1 MIVDILTKFN
11 YKKKIWMTPEHP
23 MCARTLEY
31 RVMYGAIM
39 ISQAKLNKS
48 DNPLNNLELQ
58 RLLKYG
64 LKMSSSDIAWSLRNS
79 KEQSVII
86 DYLLENIKNDRDR
99 VLLIM
104 DIVNVTMRQ
113 EPVSKDENASIRM
126 FAKMFSVE
134 FETLDL
140 IWNFMNNA
148 FISNA
153 AECKRIGMMI
163 SGIVPSIEI
172 SDLRYYITD
181 LKEDIECTQ
190 ELLDEKKIFRIVDS
204 CRIKEDIVLYSGMTL
219 TIDHA
224 NVSVY
229 GNIVLEGGNLIIKN
243 SRIVRKTDNHRA
255 CINIKKEFS
264 NLQVSQ
270 CDVDC
275 RNFGMFIRA
284 EAGRLAINDTV
295 INNTTRG
302 AAIRFWGDILKVVSC
317 RFSNCYSPED
327 GGAIMAKS
335 GAVMIEDCYFSD
347 CEAKRGGAVYAV
359 DGSSINNCE
368 FKRCNVAEY
377 GAALYY
383 SGVSDGK
390 VSGIVFSHCHPQG
403 AEIVQHISGRQGFN
417 ITGEYTIQI
426 STLIDCPVYVDSK
439 ARLIVKNASLYINY
453 PIYCN
458 GSLYMKN
465 ARVKCNNLENSDMIY
480 IDGSKECRIQHCE
493 FDGMMRTG
501 GLNIRGSRISVSN
514 SLFRNMNGGRAIYN
528 AYFPDITECIFNFCQ
543 SGAIYCQGG
552 NIEKCVFVN
561 CRAKSGAGIK
571 MYGNKGVINRCNFKR
586 CVSEYSGGAIDRA
599 VGQRAVK
606 CLYEDCLPDNIV

>member
-64 LKMSSSDIAWSLRNS
+64 LKMSSSDIAWSLRSS
-79 KEQSVII
+79 KEQSLII
-86 DYLLENIKNDRDR
+86 DYLLENIKSDRDR

-104 DIVNVTMRQ
+104 DIVNVTLRQ

-134 FETLDL
+134 FETLNL
-140 IWNFMNNA
+140 IWNFMKNA

-190 ELLDEKKIFRIVDS
+190 KLLDEKKIFRIVDS

-243 SRIVRKTDNHRA
+243 SRSRTAQYLKD
-255 CINIKKEFS
+255 IK
-264 NLQVSQ
+264 
-270 CDVDC
+270 
-275 RNFGMFIRA
+275 
-284 EAGRLAINDTV
+284 
-295 INNTTRG
+295 
-302 AAIRFWGDILKVVSC
+302 
-317 RFSNCYSPED
+317 
-327 GGAIMAKS
+327 
-335 GAVMIEDCYFSD
+335 
-347 CEAKRGGAVYAV
+347 
-359 DGSSINNCE
+359 
-368 FKRCNVAEY
+368 
-377 GAALYY
+377 
-383 SGVSDGK
+383 
-390 VSGIVFSHCHPQG
+390 
-403 AEIVQHISGRQGFN
+403 
-417 ITGEYTIQI
+417 
-426 STLIDCPVYVDSK
+426 
-439 ARLIVKNASLYINY
+439 
-453 PIYCN
+453 
-458 GSLYMKN
+458 
-465 ARVKCNNLENSDMIY
+465 
-480 IDGSKECRIQHCE
+480 
-493 FDGMMRTG
+493 
-501 GLNIRGSRISVSN
+501 
-514 SLFRNMNGGRAIYN
+514 
-528 AYFPDITECIFNFCQ
+528 
-543 SGAIYCQGG
+543 
-552 NIEKCVFVN
+552 
-561 CRAKSGAGIK
+561 
-571 MYGNKGVINRCNFKR
+571 
-586 CVSEYSGGAIDRA
+586 
-599 VGQRAVK
+599 
-606 CLYEDCLPDNIV
+606 